1 MITRRNQRSKSNTDK
16 RVANLQID
24 VIRRFTGFYAEEEL
38 EAAKSQRE
46 ESKKEQET
54 ALAKIAERF
63 EDIKKRENQIPGEI
77 ADLTINVNNVSRS
90 LEDAESELGEYD
102 SIFEQ
107 IVRICEKYSHEST
120 AAFTGVLSD
129 EIRRDIDTTE
139 ADIATKKRKLDSLK
153 EKRKAAESGYLHILP
168 EIMAYVN
175 STGLNPTTGEEYIC
189 GLIEAGTVSVD
200 RAEEIL
206 GTYPEMAY
214 ALLFN
219 NEKDIKRLLSAG
231 NIEWL
236 PAVVPLFTMAQ
247 IDHIFDGTKEAGAFL
262 TAHDKSFFAD
272 REGYFD
278 RLSDEISNL
287 EDRLAQLLNH
297 LQEGKGGRKEMQ
309 TMTSAYANKMLK
321 SLEEDKAF
329 WVNKEATSSTYVAA
343 INEEPVVPEYDYTE
357 VVATITSLDEKIAI
371 IKHAL
376 NVTNSNE
383 KVQVGDAEMS
393 IDTILIKMAQLNKRK
408 SVLDQMRKQLPKAR
422 EEQRSYMS
430 RNTVPEYRYINYDL
444 ELIKKEYEAVSK
456 TIMEMQMALDKYN
469 QTVQFEVDI

>member
-1 MITRRNQRSKSNTDK
+1 
-16 RVANLQID
+16 
-24 VIRRFTGFYAEEEL
+24 
-38 EAAKSQRE
+38 
-46 ESKKEQET
+46 
-54 ALAKIAERF
+54 
-63 EDIKKRENQIPGEI
+63 
-77 ADLTINVNNVSRS
+77 
-90 LEDAESELGEYD
+90 
-102 SIFEQ
+102 
-107 IVRICEKYSHEST
+107 
-120 AAFTGVLSD
+120 
-129 EIRRDIDTTE
+129 
-139 ADIATKKRKLDSLK
+139 
-153 EKRKAAESGYLHILP
+153 
-168 EIMAYVN
+168 
-175 STGLNPTTGEEYIC
+175 
-189 GLIEAGTVSVD
+189 
-200 RAEEIL
+200 
-206 GTYPEMAY
+206 
-214 ALLFN
+214 
-219 NEKDIKRLLSAG
+219 
-231 NIEWL
+231 
-236 PAVVPLFTMAQ
+236 
-247 IDHIFDGTKEAGAFL
+247 
-262 TAHDKSFFAD
+262 
-272 REGYFD
+272 
-278 RLSDEISNL
+278 
-287 EDRLAQLLNH
+287 
-297 LQEGKGGRKEMQ
+297 MQ

-469 QTVQFEVDI
+469 QTVQFEVTSKNFSVQGFMRLMVIPEVFVHGKGMSVMGYVLSVYVHCRF